1 MMNPKM
7 PKSMSM
13 KIPTPGSGPGAKSLS
28 PIKSGPTVQ
37 QPFVSGKRIAKGKTQ
52 LAEPRANRSSNAIVK
67 ARGTAKI
74 AQGGEK
80 ESAMSMSRTNLG
92 RQRL

>member
-1 MMNPKM
+1 MKNPK

-13 KIPTPGSGPGAKSLS
+13 KTTTPGSGPGLARQT

-37 QPFVSGKRIAKGKTQ
+37 QPFASGHRIAKGKP
-52 LAEPRANRSSNAIVK
+52 APSPKGSKNVGK
-67 ARGTAKI
+67 HGRGSKM
-74 AQGGEK
+74 AQGGEN
-80 ESAMSMSRTNLG
+80 ESASGMSRTNLG